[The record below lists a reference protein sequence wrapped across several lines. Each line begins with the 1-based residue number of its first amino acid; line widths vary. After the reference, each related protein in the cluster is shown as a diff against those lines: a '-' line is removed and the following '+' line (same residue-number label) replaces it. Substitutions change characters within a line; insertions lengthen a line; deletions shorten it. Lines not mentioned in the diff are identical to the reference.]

1 MSELT
6 SLDLIVIAACVW
18 LAIGLVGVAQLHN
31 FRLISRVLF
40 PLGALVGLAVAGI
53 ALASLAGTPQTHI
66 LPLGLPDLP
75 FHLRLDA
82 LSAFFL
88 VLLGAVSA
96 GISIYA
102 AGYLRPSEGGQ
113 PGLHCLLYHGFLT
126 SIVFIFLADD
136 GYAFMVAWES
146 MALSS
151 FFLVASEHR
160 HAEIRRAAYLY
171 LIIAHMGALA
181 ILLCFGVLAGSAG
194 DYTFDAMRSFPTL
207 GIWPTIAFLLAVF
220 GFGAKAGLLP
230 LHIWLPEA
238 HPAAPSPVSAMMSG
252 VMLKTA
258 IYGLLRVSFD
268 LLSMQH
274 WGWGAL
280 LLVLGLT
287 TALFGVIF
295 STVQNDMK
303 RLLAYSS
310 IENIGLIFIGVGLT
324 LVFKSFLLLNL
335 AALTLTATLYHCLN
349 HAFFKSL
356 LFLATGSV
364 LHATGE
370 RNLGKLGGLIHHMPW
385 VTWVALVGVLASAG
399 IPPLNGFVSEWL
411 LLQSFLFTAALPH
424 GYLNMLLPVG
434 AGAIALIAALAGF
447 AMVKFFGVVFL
458 GQPREERLTQAH
470 DANRLERAGLLWLAT
485 GCVLL
490 GLLPNVIIA
499 LLDPITRMLVGS
511 GLRYVSSNYGWWL
524 LAPISEDRASY
535 SPAIFLGGLLVFMP
549 LVYWLVRR
557 RFHGRA
563 QRVPAWDCGYP
574 MQTSRMQD
582 TAEGFGQPIRRIFSP
597 FFRRTREHPSPFDL
611 KPRYRSIVEDP
622 IWYWLY
628 LPIVRLVERGTRLV
642 AFLQQGRIAIYLLY
656 SFATLLTLLILTR
669 G

>member
-1 MSELT
+1 M
-6 SLDLIVIAACVW
+6 
-18 LAIGLVGVAQLHN
+18 
-31 FRLISRVLF
+31 
-40 PLGALVGLAVAGI
+40 
-53 ALASLAGTPQTHI
+53 
-66 LPLGLPDLP
+66 
-75 FHLRLDA
+75 
-82 LSAFFL
+82 
-88 VLLGAVSA
+88 
-96 GISIYA
+96 
-102 AGYLRPSEGGQ
+102 
-113 PGLHCLLYHGFLT
+113 
-126 SIVFIFLADD
+126 
-136 GYAFMVAWES
+136 
-146 MALSS
+146 
-151 FFLVASEHR
+151 
-160 HAEIRRAAYLY
+160 
-171 LIIAHMGALA
+171 
-181 ILLCFGVLAGSAG
+181 
-194 DYTFDAMRSFPTL
+194 
-207 GIWPTIAFLLAVF
+207 
-220 GFGAKAGLLP
+220 
-230 LHIWLPEA
+230 
-238 HPAAPSPVSAMMSG
+238 
-252 VMLKTA
+252 
-258 IYGLLRVSFD
+258 SFD

-385 VTWVALVGVLASAG
+385 VTWVALIDVLASAG

-597 FFRRTREHPSPFDL
+597 FFRRTREHPSPFDA

-656 SFATLLTLLILTR
+656 SFATLLNLLILTR